1 MSTPQVTHL
10 KNALSDDQIKKIHSL
25 MEKRKPIEGGL
36 SSGQNNAYRNV
47 QVKSFAADDNDLSFV
62 SEIISDF
69 GQTVNEKYYNFD
81 VKGFAES
88 IQYLFYK
95 KGGLYN
101 SHMDLNWSDLNTHI
115 PNRKLTII
123 TQLSDTK
130 DYSGG
135 DIKIEVDNV
144 DDFVIPRQK
153 GDMICFPAFL
163 MHKVYPILG
172 GTRYSLVSWLSGDSW
187 K

>member
-10 KNALSDDQIKKIHSL
+10 KNALSDDQIKQIHSL
-25 MEKRKPIEGGL
+25 MNKKKTLNGGL
-36 SSGQNNAYRNV
+36 SGGQNNAYRNV
-47 QVKSFAADDNDLSFV
+47 QVKSFGADDIDLSFV

-81 VKGFAES
+81 IKGFAEP
-88 IQYLFYK
+88 IQFLTYN
-95 KGGLYN
+95 KGGKYDN
-101 SHMDLNWSDLNTHI
+101 HMDINWSDLNTHI

-123 TQLSDTK
+123 TQLSNTK

-135 DIKIEVDNV
+135 DIKVEVDKV

-163 MHKVYPILG
+163 MHKVYPILS
-172 GTRYSLVSWLSGDSW
+172 GTRHSLVSWLSGNSW

>member
-1 MSTPQVTHL
+1 MCIRDS
-10 KNALSDDQIKKIHSL
+10 
-25 MEKRKPIEGGL
+25 
-36 SSGQNNAYRNV
+36 
-47 QVKSFAADDNDLSFV
+47 
-62 SEIISDF
+62 
-69 GQTVNEKYYNFD
+69 
-81 VKGFAES
+81 
-88 IQYLFYK
+88 
-95 KGGLYN
+95 
-101 SHMDLNWSDLNTHI
+101 THI